1 MAKNQYKKEPLK
13 NNVEEMFIGPFGSS
27 LKNECFVDEEDAYCM
42 VYEQKHAIQKTLD
55 GKNRFVDKN
64 KYYELKRF
72 TIKPGDIIVSCRGTI
87 GETFIVPENA
97 PLGIMHPSI
106 MKIRLK
112 PNVYNIEYFNL
123 LLKNRLKDYNKS
135 ANGSGIKMAISATE
149 LGKEM
154 FPIPPMDEQQK
165 TSKIFLMV
173 NHLILLRQQQLAK
186 LDELVKARFVET
198 FGDCKTNPKNWKTK
212 VLEKI
217 ANVGSSKRVFVEELQ
232 DSGIPFYR
240 GTEIGA
246 LAEKKT
252 VKPELFITEEHYKQ
266 LCESTGKPQKGD
278 LLMPSICPDGRI
290 WIVDTDEPF
299 YFKDGRVLWVHL
311 TSANYNSVFLLYTL
325 KDRIMTDYASI
336 ASGTTF
342 AELKIFALKK
352 CKVFDVPLELQNQ
365 FANFVERV
373 DQQKQTVQQSLE
385 KLELMKKVLMQE
397 YFG

>member
-1 MAKNQYKKEPLK
+1 MEIQKLKDICLTEITDGTHQTPTYSEYGYIFLSSKNVTTQKIDWDNVMFIPEKLHEELYKRVAPQIDDILLAKNGTTGVAAIVDRDIVFDIYVSLALIRPNTEIVMPRYLLYAI
-13 NNVEEMFIGPFGSS
+13 NNPVVKGYFDSS
-27 LKNECFVDEEDAYCM
+27 LK
-42 VYEQKHAIQKTLD
+42 
-55 GKNRFVDKN
+55 G
-64 KYYELKRF
+64 
-72 TIKPGDIIVSCRGTI
+72 I
-87 GETFIVPENA
+87 GVP
-97 PLGIMHPSI
+97 
-106 MKIRLK
+106 
-112 PNVYNIEYFNL
+112 NL
-123 LLKNRLKDYNKS
+123 HLKNIRETP
-135 ANGSGIKMAISATE
+135 IKIYDLETQKAIVEKLDKVCE
-149 LGKEM
+149 L
-154 FPIPPMDEQQK
+154 I
-165 TSKIFLMV
+165 S
-173 NHLILLRQQQLAK
+173 LRKQQLEK
-186 LDELVKARFVET
+186 LDELVKTRFVEM
-198 FGDCKTNPKNWKTK
+198 FGDCKANPKNWKTK
-212 VLEKI
+212 ALEKI

-246 LAEKKT
+246 LAEKKA
-252 VKPELFITEEHYKQ
+252 VIPALFITEEHYKQ
-266 LCESTGKPQKGD
+266 LYETTGKPQKGD

-352 CKVFDVPLELQNQ
+352 CKIFDVPLELQNQ

-385 KLELMKKVLMQE
+385 KLELMKKALMQE